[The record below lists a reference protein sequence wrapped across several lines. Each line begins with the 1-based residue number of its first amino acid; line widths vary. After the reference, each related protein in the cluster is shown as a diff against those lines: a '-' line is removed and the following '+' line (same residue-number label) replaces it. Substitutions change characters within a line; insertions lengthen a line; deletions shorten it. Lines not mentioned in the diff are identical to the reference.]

1 MAEAVRLLGVKE
13 TLYELKRVQPEVYA
27 ELVNDI
33 KSIVQ
38 PAITAIDRVIPRFAP
53 LSGMEHSG
61 RSSYGPVKITP
72 RVTPSGTSF
81 MMGQTAKLVQI
92 EVMSTGNRYGLE
104 LVDMAGRGSGR
115 GRRPKTRTRPYAYKN
130 GVRQHNLNGQG
141 QRMIENLPGGGKGS
155 RYVYPAVEDVFPAV
169 QAGVLRSLDSAASK
183 INRKLDRI

>member
-33 KSIVQ
+33 KGIVQ
-38 PAITAIDRVIPRFAP
+38 PAITAIDRAIPRFAP

-61 RSSYGPVKITP
+61 RSAYGPVKITP
-72 RVTPSGTSF
+72 RVTPSATSF

-92 EVMSTGNRYGLE
+92 EVMSTGNRFGLE
-104 LVDMAGRGSGR
+104 LVDMAGRGTGR
-115 GRRPKTRTRPYAYKN
+115 GRRPKNRTRPYAYKN
-130 GVRQHNLNGQG
+130 GVRQHDLNGQG
-141 QRMIENLPGGGKGS
+141 QRMIENLGGGKGS
-155 RYVYPAVEDVFPAV
+155 RYVYPAVEDVFPSI
-169 QAGVLRSLDSAASK
+169 QAGVLRSLDNAASK

>member
-13 TLYELKRVQPEVYA
+13 TLYELKRAQPQVY
-27 ELVNDI
+27 EQLVDDI

-38 PAITAIDRVIPRFAP
+38 PAITSIDRAIPRFAP

-61 RSSYGPVKITP
+61 RSAYGPVKITP

-92 EVMSTGNRYGLE
+92 EVMSTGNRFGLE
-104 LVDMAGRGSGR
+104 LVDMAGRGTGK
-115 GRRPKTRTRPYAYKN
+115 GRRPKNITRPYAYKN
-130 GVRQHNLNGQG
+130 GVRQHKLNGQG
-141 QRMIENLPGGGKGS
+141 QRMIENLDGGKGS
-155 RYVYPAVEDVFPAV
+155 RYVYPAVEDVFPAI
-169 QAGVLRSLDSAASK
+169 QAGVLRSLDTAASK

>member
-13 TLYELKRVQPEVYA
+13 TLYELKRVQPQVYA
-27 ELVNDI
+27 ELVDDI

-38 PAITAIDRVIPRFAP
+38 PAITAIDRAIPRFAP

-61 RSSYGPVKITP
+61 RSAYGPVKITP

-92 EVMSTGNRYGLE
+92 EVMSTGNRFGLE
-104 LVDMAGRGSGR
+104 LVDMAGRGTGR
-115 GRRPKTRTRPYAYKN
+115 GRRPKNRTKPYTYKN

-141 QRMIENLPGGGKGS
+141 QRMIEHLPGGKGS